1 MWFSL
6 TYAAII
12 ADFGLDVYR
21 RAFLYHRLQ
30 NLLDPGAEV
39 GPGAPGVGDVLLA
52 QGGQDAVGSPG
63 SENRLKPRLQRAQ

>member
-21 RAFLYHRLQ
+21 RAFLCHRLQ
-30 NLLDPGAEV
+30 HPGAEA
-39 GPGAPGVGDVLLA
+39 GPGAPGAGDA
-52 QGGQDAVGSPG
+52 
-63 SENRLKPRLQRAQ
+63 EH